1 MGFPVWEVKVKAL
14 PVVSI
19 VVPFWGYL
27 IGSILYIWLNQKGT
41 TMEYRYRVLGGK
53 PSKDFSNLR
62 RNLNCTVW
70 FLVGNGGMGYGDYYW
85 G

>member
-41 TMEYRYRVLGGK
+41 TMESIGIGCWGE
-53 PSKDFSNLR
+53 SLR
-62 RNLNCTVW
+62 RISPTFAETSTV
-70 FLVGNGGMGYGDYYW
+70 LSGS
-85 G
+85 